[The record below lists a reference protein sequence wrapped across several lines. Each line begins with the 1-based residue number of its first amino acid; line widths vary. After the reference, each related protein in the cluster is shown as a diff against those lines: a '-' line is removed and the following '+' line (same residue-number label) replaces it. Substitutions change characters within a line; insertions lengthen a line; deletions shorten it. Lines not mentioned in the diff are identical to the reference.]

1 MKIIITESQVSLL
14 KENSIVDMDLQQ
26 LYDRAIK
33 LKKVVSKNVQRELED
48 YSWFDGLQVSIDRDW
63 GGLPYYFFNIKTNLS
78 LTEDEFSSQEL
89 GDEIYDK
96 IGDVFGHFFPEVNKN
111 TQYNLTGVWDASITD
126 RHGYVTHI

>member
-1 MKIIITESQVSLL
+1 MKIIISESQLSLL

-33 LKKVVSKNVQRELED
+33 LKKVVSKNILRELED

-63 GGLPYYFFNIKTNLS
+63 GGLPYLFFNIKTNLS
-78 LTEDEFSSQEL
+78 IIEDEFYSKEL
-89 GDEIYDK
+89 GREIHEK
-96 IGDVFGHFFPEVNKN
+96 IGDVFTAYFPIVNKN
-111 TQYNLTGVWDASITD
+111 TQNNLTGVWDASISD

>member
-14 KENSIVDMDLQQ
+14 KEESITDMGLQE

-48 YSWFDGLQVSIDRDW
+48 YSWFDGLQISIDRDW

-78 LTEDEFSSQEL
+78 IVEEEFYSQEL
-89 GDEIYDK
+89 GDEIRDK
-96 IGDVFGHFFPEVNKN
+96 IEDVFNAYFPKVNKN
-111 TQYNLTGVWDASITD
+111 TQYNLTGIWDATISD

>member
-1 MKIIITESQVSLL
+1 MKIIISESQLSLL

-33 LKKVVSKNVQRELED
+33 LKKVVSKNILRELED

-78 LTEDEFSSQEL
+78 LSEDDFYNQEL
-89 GDEIYDK
+89 GDEIHDK
-96 IGDVFGHFFPEVNKN
+96 IDDVFIVYFPEVNKN
-111 TQYNLTGVWDASITD
+111 TQYNLTAIWDAYLTD
-126 RHGYVTHI
+126 RHKFVTHI

>member
-1 MKIIITESQVSLL
+1 MKIIITESQLSLL

-33 LKKVVSKNVQRELED
+33 LKKVVSKNILRELED

-78 LTEDEFSSQEL
+78 ISEDEFYSQEL
-89 GDEIYDK
+89 GDEIHDK
-96 IGDVFGHFFPEVNKN
+96 ISDVFDEYFPQVNKN

-126 RHGYVTHI
+126 RHQYVTHI